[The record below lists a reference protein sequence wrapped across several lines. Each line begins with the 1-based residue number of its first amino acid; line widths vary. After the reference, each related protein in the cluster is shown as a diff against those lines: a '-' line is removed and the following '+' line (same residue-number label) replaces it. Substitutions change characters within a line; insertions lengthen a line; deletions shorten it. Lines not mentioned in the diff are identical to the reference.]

1 MKKLLPVDYTDY
13 YETPQSWRSGGCGGG
28 PVVAGD
34 KRRTLRQQTKELDSL
49 GATLTTGSTVEAT
62 RTGGVC
68 LAGNAPKLLAI
79 VADVAR
85 NAAFPDAELALY
97 KQNTQ
102 QNPRLESLRW

>member
-34 KRRTLRQQTKELDSL
+34 KRRTLRQQT
-49 GATLTTGSTVEAT
+49 
-62 RTGGVC
+62 
-68 LAGNAPKLLAI
+68 GNAPKLLAI

-85 NAAFPDAELALY
+85 NAAFPDAELALS